1 MKNSR
6 EEDVVCSYRKWLLI
20 ESVGVSFVQRPLQ
33 QNRRRWLTDT
43 SSYLLT
49 LIFGHNQR
57 QPAEV
62 QEEEEMNRFLVSGSC
77 WKRNEMK
84 AKTTVEL
91 DKGYFRRAGRQGGT
105 TRSCSGWRGEEAQ
118 VEGVQPEEVRPYIT
132 FLRADEMDRFLR
144 LGPQYLF
151 RDIPHMYLK

>member
-91 DKGYFRRAGRQGGT
+91 DKGYFRRAGREAQ
-105 TRSCSGWRGEEAQ
+105 RDRVVDGEERKHKSK
-118 VEGVQPEEVRPYIT
+118 EYNRKKCGHI
-132 FLRADEMDRFLR
+132 LRFYEQTKWTDFC
-144 LGPQYLF
+144 G
-151 RDIPHMYLK
+151 